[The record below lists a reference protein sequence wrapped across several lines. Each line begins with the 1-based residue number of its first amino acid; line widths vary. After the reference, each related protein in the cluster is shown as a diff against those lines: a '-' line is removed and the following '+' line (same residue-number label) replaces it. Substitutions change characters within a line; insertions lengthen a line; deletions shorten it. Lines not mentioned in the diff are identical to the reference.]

1 MITIKI
7 PWWGKIG
14 AKLILSRLPFGYAV
28 CQRFGL
34 FRHGRMDSSEYA
46 LRIFNSHTEKTGLS
60 NALRDKTVLEI
71 GPGDSI
77 ATAIIASAH
86 GACAILVDA
95 GAFVRSDIAPYI
107 ELVRVLSKQNLFPPD
122 LSECL
127 TINDILDRC
136 GARYM
141 TEGLRSLAQIESES
155 VDLIFSQAVLEHVS
169 KREFRETMQ
178 ECRRILRPT
187 GICSHQVDLRD
198 HLDGALNNLRFS
210 EWIWESDFFAK
221 SGFYTN
227 RIRYSQML
235 DLFDQAGYKTK
246 ITKLQKWDVLPTPR
260 AKLDESFRRL
270 PEDDL
275 LVSVFDVVMRRR

>member
-1 MITIKI
+1 MHI

-14 AKLILSRLPFGYAV
+14 AKLFLSRLPFGYAV
-28 CQRFGL
+28 WQRIGF

-60 NALRDKTVLEI
+60 NDLCDKTVLEI

-77 ATAIIASAH
+77 ATAIIAKAH
-86 GACAILVDA
+86 GARAILVDT
-95 GAFVRSDIAPYI
+95 GAFVRSDIEPYL
-107 ELVRVLSKQNLFPPD
+107 ELVRVLSRQRLSPPD
-122 LSECL
+122 LSGCL
-127 TINDILDRC
+127 TIDDILVRC

-141 TEGLRSLAQIESES
+141 TEGLKSIASIESES

-169 KREFRETMQ
+169 KREFRETLQ
-178 ECRRILRPT
+178 ECRRILRPD

-210 EWIWESDFFAK
+210 ERIWESEFFTK

-235 DLFDQAGYKTK
+235 DLFDQAGYKVK
-246 ITKLQKWDVLPTPR
+246 ITELQKWDVLPTPR
-260 AKLDESFRRL
+260 AKLDESFRHLR
-270 PEDDL
+270 EDDL